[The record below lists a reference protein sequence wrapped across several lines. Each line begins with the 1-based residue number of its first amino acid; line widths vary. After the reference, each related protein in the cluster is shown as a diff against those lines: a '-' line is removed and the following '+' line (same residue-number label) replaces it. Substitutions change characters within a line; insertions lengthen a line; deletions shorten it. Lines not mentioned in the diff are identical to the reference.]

1 MKIKVQNKDNPN
13 IQLHNYNVITK
24 DGTKANVIATNVDD
38 AKITF
43 NSVLKESEDN
53 SEWIGKINLLNS
65 EGELIDTRT
74 LKIKADTEDQADKYL
89 NQYILVNQADG
100 DDLWKF
106 AEIESLSKM
115 EEILW
120 DLKWDCYLKKTVK

>member
-24 DGTKANVIATNVDD
+24 DGTKANVIATDVDD

-74 LKIKADTEDQADKYL
+74 LKIKADTEEQADKYL

-115 EEILW
+115 EEIL
-120 DLKWDCYLKKTVK
+120 